1 MIINVKN
8 DENMGE
14 LVRILVC
21 EGYCVDVCKR
31 PNKNF
36 PTSGI
41 PYFELSV
48 MENEEVKDGEA

>member
-1 MIINVKN
+1 MIINVEN

-14 LVRILVC
+14 LVRTLVC

-36 PTSGI
+36 PTIGI

-48 MENEEVKDGEA
+48 MEKEAIKDE